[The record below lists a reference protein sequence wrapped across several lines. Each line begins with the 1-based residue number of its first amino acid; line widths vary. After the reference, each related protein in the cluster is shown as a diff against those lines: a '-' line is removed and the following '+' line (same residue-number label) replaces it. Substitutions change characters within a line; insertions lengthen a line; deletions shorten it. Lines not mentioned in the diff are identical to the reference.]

1 MGGFGAAGVAVFG
14 VPASGITAK
23 TVPVDSVV
31 YGQFNASNLMARD
44 GSISPVAW
52 PDVYPGDSLL
62 RQGASWTETYP
73 PVPNSCGQ

>member
-1 MGGFGAAGVAVFG
+1 
-14 VPASGITAK
+14 
-23 TVPVDSVV
+23 
-31 YGQFNASNLMARD
+31 LMARD